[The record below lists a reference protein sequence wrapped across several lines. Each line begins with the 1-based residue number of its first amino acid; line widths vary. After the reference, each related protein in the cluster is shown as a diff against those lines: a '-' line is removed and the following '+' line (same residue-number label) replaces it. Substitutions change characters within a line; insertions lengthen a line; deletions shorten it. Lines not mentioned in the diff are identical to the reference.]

1 MQMSAFCLYLRCT
14 QRPNLFLNRGC
25 IINRRLCATG
35 AGWVVGWRE
44 AERSSCADLC
54 KQAGPADSRPSLRDR
69 RGSQPAHHPRSH
81 VADPVLL
88 RPHRRG
94 DSGEHMSCVVFFY
107 FCFYVPFF
115 SSSHVL
121 LSLLN
126 LLSGGYELGLQVCQL
141 QEKIASLLVIYYS
154 GGRAAHT
161 HTHTYTDIH
170 CILLSV
176 SMMGYICE
184 CKRTTNP
191 TWTWSV

>member
-121 LSLLN
+121 LSLKFTFRRVWIG
-126 LLSGGYELGLQVCQL
+126 S
-141 QEKIASLLVIYYS
+141 ASLSTPRKNSFASSHLLLRRNS
-154 GGRAAHT
+154 ST